1 MKSIEKRF
9 NRLKRENPRWSTLV
23 CFNETVY
30 KQKFAERI
38 IKKWFSK
45 LVDRDDFLPSH
56 KESILFQA
64 VVSSN

>member
-9 NRLKRENPRWSTLV
+9 NRLMKENSGWSTLV

-30 KQKFAERI
+30 KQRFTVRI
-38 IKKWFSK
+38 INRWFSK
-45 LVDRDDFLPSH
+45 LVDKDDFLPSH
-56 KESILFQA
+56 KESILLQA